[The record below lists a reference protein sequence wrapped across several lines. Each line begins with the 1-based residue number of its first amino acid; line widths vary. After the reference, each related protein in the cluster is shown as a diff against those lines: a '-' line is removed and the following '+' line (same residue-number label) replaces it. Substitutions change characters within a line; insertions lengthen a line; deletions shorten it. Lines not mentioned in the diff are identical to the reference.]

1 MTEKA
6 KEAPDPEACLFLTPH
21 AHVLLCLA
29 REPRIRAIDIAQR
42 LGLTERWVQ
51 QIIKELA
58 ESGYITRRRVGRNN
72 HYVVHQHAPLQH
84 HAESQWRVKDLFKFV
99 IHEPRG

>member
-1 MTEKA
+1 MTRNA
-6 KEAPDPEACLFLTPH
+6 KQPAEAVPLLTYH

-29 REPRIRAIDIAQR
+29 QEPDIRTLDIAQR

-58 ESGYITRRRVGRNN
+58 ESGHITRRRKGRNN
-72 HYVVHQHAPLQH
+72 HYVVHGHAPLQH
-84 HAESQWRVKDLFKFV
+84 HVESRWRVQDLLKFLA
-99 IHEPRG
+99 R